1 MYITK
6 PRKLIVFIWTFP
18 NVLACICEHAKIWA
32 IFCFLFFRNVVKVT
46 LFLHCLSLDV
56 APWSAPRRHAGSFSV
71 RAPTF
76 WKRARRPVQRPR
88 LGEGARR
95 PAGYYRVPKKLHQ
108 PDADTQRITGKETS
122 PQNTTAAQRVKTIKV
137 SSTRCGLFVTSKS
150 VKGLYGIGILFKI
163 TTTALKYKKALFW
176 ICLNLC
182 VWFTA
187 DVRQCRLAWRAP
199 GCSSAGVYKGAQ
211 RAEECPLQP
220 AGPAGH
226 QWRHHSPESAGA
238 ETGWAGL

>member
-1 MYITK
+1 MSDVIKLQVLCSMFPTMWNVYNKTQKVDCFHLDAAFLSLIQVTENAA
-6 PRKLIVFIWTFP
+6 PRWTFP

-56 APWSAPRRHAGSFSV
+56 APWSAPRRHAGSFSL

-76 WKRARRPVQRPR
+76 WKRARRPVQRPG

-122 PQNTTAAQRVKTIKV
+122 PQNTTAA
-137 SSTRCGLFVTSKS
+137 
-150 VKGLYGIGILFKI
+150 
-163 TTTALKYKKALFW
+163 
-176 ICLNLC
+176 
-182 VWFTA
+182 
-187 DVRQCRLAWRAP
+187 
-199 GCSSAGVYKGAQ
+199 
-211 RAEECPLQP
+211 
-220 AGPAGH
+220 
-226 QWRHHSPESAGA
+226 
-238 ETGWAGL
+238 